1 MDPQAQ
7 SEESI
12 KWRNDLLIAISV
24 LGSVVVLIGFCMTY
38 CLYQRRGRRRIW
50 MSRSHADKS
59 RCAGCEQRKSHR
71 RRSHRRKESDIESEM
86 PRSTLRGYDHEG
98 IWRHRPYHHQK
109 PQKVHIKEERTHQPL
124 IINIHDVDRP
134 ANDFPRDRAAST
146 RTVTVERERQRGPRG
161 IISPLVPGRFSDNH
175 ARRWGHANLNGPIG
189 CVEDR
194 GPTQVGERVDPGDT
208 PEIANWFERHGWNEQ
223 RAPTKMQAPAPVQ
236 ISGSM
241 VNEPYSLLSG
251 SSGSLIT
258 ARNTRPATP
267 ETTTVPWHEKPA
279 NVDPAELGRIS
290 PMQRSTF
297 MRPQPLNKRTEFRSH
312 KADVGSQS
320 PAEPSRHRTNGNLS
334 DSMFAPISP
343 VASTW
348 RKDELRQSSWGGH
361 TNNTDKQ

>member
-1 MDPQAQ
+1 
-7 SEESI
+7 
-12 KWRNDLLIAISV
+12 
-24 LGSVVVLIGFCMTY
+24 
-38 CLYQRRGRRRIW
+38 
-50 MSRSHADKS
+50 
-59 RCAGCEQRKSHR
+59 
-71 RRSHRRKESDIESEM
+71 
-86 PRSTLRGYDHEG
+86 
-98 IWRHRPYHHQK
+98 
-109 PQKVHIKEERTHQPL
+109 
-124 IINIHDVDRP
+124 
-134 ANDFPRDRAAST
+134 
-146 RTVTVERERQRGPRG
+146 
-161 IISPLVPGRFSDNH
+161 
-175 ARRWGHANLNGPIG
+175 
-189 CVEDR
+189 
-194 GPTQVGERVDPGDT
+194 
-208 PEIANWFERHGWNEQ
+208 
-223 RAPTKMQAPAPVQ
+223 MQAPAPVQ

-251 SSGSLIT
+251 SSGAKTLKHTSCIFRGRKLTDILWIGSLIT

-267 ETTTVPWHEKPA
+267 ETTTLPWHEKPA
-279 NVDPAELGRIS
+279 KLDPAELGRIS